1 MRRATFLLAACAVHP
16 SAKAP
21 AKPSGPWAV
30 AFERS
35 LRNDYVGPFFT
46 ASGEIV
52 ASGERFDAQGRYLG
66 RLAMEIPGGR
76 ALSSIHAILPD
87 GTGVATIDDDHGSDD
102 LIVGR
107 ADQDPE
113 KATARVHGT
122 SGLAISADGQ
132 RAAAYDDRG

>member
-1 MRRATFLLAACAVHP
+1 MRRATLLLAACAAHP
-16 SAKAP
+16 SPAAP
-21 AKPSGPWAV
+21 AKPSGPWAI

-76 ALSSIHAILPD
+76 ALSSIHAILAD
-87 GTGVATIDDDHGSDD
+87 GHAVATISDDKGDDD
-102 LIVGR
+102 
-107 ADQDPE
+107 
-113 KATARVHGT
+113 
-122 SGLAISADGQ
+122 
-132 RAAAYDDRG
+132 